1 MKKRS
6 KLLIF
11 ISFILLLTAGALI
24 ACTILYLL
32 NKLPISDQYQA
43 FVERYG
49 TVLFVFIFI
58 LSVYRLITAVMGLIA
73 KRIKVLMLMSM
84 IDMLICF
91 AITQVFGMGF
101 SGIFLM
107 VFPVLF
113 AFGAF
118 LSDDVKDPEPVPHP
132 KNPTPMM
139 KDRNKSKKAKNPNG
153 SGKPKAPAKP
163 KKPVEKP
170 AVEVIPTEAEDPL
183 QAATEM
189 ESEIIV
195 EPSVEGPEAEDLPYW
210 DSPSDPEA

>member
-24 ACTILYLL
+24 TCTVLYLL
-32 NKLPISDQYQA
+32 NKLPLSDQYQA

-58 LSVYRLITAVMGLIA
+58 LSVFRLITSIMGLIA
-73 KRIKVLMLMSM
+73 KKIKLLMLMAM

-91 AITQVFGMGF
+91 AITQIFDIGLP
-101 SGIFLM
+101 GIILL

-118 LSDDVKDPEPVPHP
+118 LSDDVKDPEPVPQP

-139 KDRNKSKKAKNPNG
+139 KDRNKSKKKKSPNAP
-153 SGKPKAPAKP
+153 GKAKAPAKA

-170 AVEVIPTEAEDPL
+170 EIEVIPTEPENSL
-183 QAATEM
+183 QEATEM
-189 ESEIIV
+189 ASEIIV
-195 EPSVEGPEAEDLPYW
+195 EPTVSAPETEDLPYW